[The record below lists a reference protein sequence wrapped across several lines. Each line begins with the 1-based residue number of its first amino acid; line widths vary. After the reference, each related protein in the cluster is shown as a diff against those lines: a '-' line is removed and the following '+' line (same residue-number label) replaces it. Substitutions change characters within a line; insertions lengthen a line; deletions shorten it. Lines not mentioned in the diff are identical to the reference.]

1 MLYRILRVIVAIGI
15 KLYYREIKVKN
26 AKNFNVDGPCII
38 LANHPNTLM
47 DAWMVGYVTK
57 QPVHFMAKASFFSS
71 PLKQK
76 ILKSLN
82 MIPINR
88 KGEAVMKGVANKDS
102 FEACYQILEEGK
114 TLAIFPEGTS
124 YLERHLR
131 ELKSGAARIALEAEN
146 RNDGKLG
153 VKIIPLGL
161 NYLHADQFR
170 SDVLVNVG
178 TPMEVSSYLED
189 YQNNAGLT
197 AKRLTEQ
204 VRIRLEQLLVNS
216 DLKEEEKLVEELY
229 SVFTSKYIKADHKG
243 VEGQVKMMK
252 QIRDALEEL
261 RIREPWKIDEI
272 RTSLTKIQWKLNK
285 FEIRSDF
292 LDRRFRS
299 IMFLRQI
306 FVSTVFLLIGLPLFI
321 YGFIHNFIQYKLVDL
336 LIPKLTKEPEYYAP
350 LAVLMSLVLYPLVYL
365 SFMFGANALFGLNF
379 IEKFIYFWSM
389 PLMGMF
395 SFQFFNYLN
404 HIAFKWK
411 FVFLIINNKQTILEL
426 QAEKN
431 QLRDILFEV

>member
-26 AKNFNVDGPCII
+26 AKNFNVDGPCIL

-57 QPVHFMAKASFFSS
+57 QPVYFMAKATFFSS
-71 PLKQK
+71 PFKQRM
-76 ILKSLN
+76 LKSLN

-88 KGEAVMKGVANKDS
+88 KGEGVVKGVANKDS

-131 ELKSGAARIALEAEN
+131 ELKSGAARIALETES
-146 RNDGKLG
+146 RNEGKLG

-161 NYLHADQFR
+161 NYIHADQFR

-178 TPMEVSSYLED
+178 TPMEVSSYIED
-189 YQNNAGLT
+189 YQQNAGLT

-216 DLKEEEKLVEELY
+216 DLKEEEKLVEELHA
-229 SVFTSKYIKADHKG
+229 VFTSKYIKSDRKG

-261 RIREPWKIDEI
+261 RLGEPWKIDEI
-272 RTSLTKIQWKLNK
+272 RDSLTKIQWKLNK

-299 IMFLRQI
+299 TMFLRQI
-306 FVSTVFLLIGLPLFI
+306 FVSIVFLLIGLPLFL
-321 YGFIHNFIQYKLVDL
+321 YGFVHNVIQYKFVDFM
-336 LIPKLTKEPEYYAP
+336 IPKLTKEPEYYAP
-350 LAVLMSLVLYPLVYL
+350 LAVLISLAVYPLVYL
-365 SFMFGANALFGLNF
+365 AFMFGANALFDLNF
-379 IEKFIYFWSM
+379 LQKFVYFWSM

-395 SFQFFNYLN
+395 AYQFFYYLN

-411 FVFLIINNKQTILEL
+411 FVFLIINNKQTLLEL

-431 QLRDILFEV
+431 RLRDVLFES